1 MCKLIIAVAHN
12 GLPTFNFD
20 NLFLQF
26 CMLNF
31 IIHKNVRRLS
41 NVFLFVCLFFE
52 VFEEVLPE
60 IAPKMQEQ
68 EYMVPSQSVNKLSF
82 TCTPRSIPSVSW
94 IACAIIKAHGIITVS
109 IGSAVVGVV

>member
-1 MCKLIIAVAHN
+1 MCILIIAVAHN

-41 NVFLFVCLFFE
+41 NVFCLFVCLFFE
-52 VFEEVLPE
+52 VFKE
-60 IAPKMQEQ
+60 EQ
-68 EYMVPSQSVNKLSF
+68 EYMVPSQS
-82 TCTPRSIPSVSW
+82 
-94 IACAIIKAHGIITVS
+94 G
-109 IGSAVVGVV
+109 